1 MDNIPNTRATPVTVI
16 TSANVVNASGVSVLS
31 IGSIGSYSN
40 VTNIST
46 AYGNNFT
53 ANTITNFYGTSDV
66 NVTRVSG
73 TTYTVQL
80 NDWVVEATVPNTI
93 ITVPSNIPKGK
104 SFHIKLANPTGP
116 MTIQMSGSDTVDGTS
131 NLVALR
137 GYTSISMV
145 SNGSSTWSIY

>member
-31 IGSIGSYSN
+31 VGYIGAFSN
-40 VTNIST
+40 VTNITT

-53 ANTITNFYGTSDV
+53 ANTITNFYGSSDV

-116 MTIQMSGSDTVDGTS
+116 MTIQMSGSDTVDGSS